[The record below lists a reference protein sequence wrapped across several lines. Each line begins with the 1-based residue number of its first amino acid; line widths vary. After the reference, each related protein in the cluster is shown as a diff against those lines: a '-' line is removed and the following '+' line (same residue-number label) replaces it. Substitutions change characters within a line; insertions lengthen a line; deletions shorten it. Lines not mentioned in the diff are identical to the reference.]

1 MSLRTRLARPDILMA
16 PGAYDGLSAHLA
28 KQAGAEAIYMTGF
41 GVSGASLG
49 RPDVGLMSATEMTE
63 RTTALALAA
72 GGLPLIADGDTGHGG
87 VLNVA
92 RLVQGYERA
101 GAAAIQLEDQVF
113 PKRCGHMAGKAV
125 IDTSEAAAKIEA
137 AVQARQSDEF
147 LIIARTD
154 ARAVT
159 DLDDALRRGEAFL
172 SAGADVLFIEAP
184 QTLEEMRKVA
194 ETFAGVPLVANMVE
208 DGKTPYL
215 DTRTLQELGYSLAIF
230 PVSTLLVVT
239 RALQVAYAAMLG
251 AGRLPE
257 DTARISFQDYNS
269 ALGLETLLASATELE
284 DKT

>member
-1 MSLRTRLARPDILMA
+1 MSLRARLTRPEILMA

-28 KQAGAEAIYMTGF
+28 AAAGAEAVYMTGF
-41 GVSGASLG
+41 GVSGSTLG
-49 RPDVGLMSATEMTE
+49 RPDIGLMSATEMAD
-63 RTTALALAA
+63 RTRALAEAA
-72 GGLPLIADGDTGHGG
+72 DGVPLIADGDTGHGG

-92 RLVQGYERA
+92 RMVRLYEAA

-125 IDTSEAAAKIEA
+125 IDADEAAAKIRA
-137 AVQARQSDEF
+137 AVAARSDEDF

-159 DLDDALRRGEAFL
+159 TLDDALRRGEAYVE
-172 SAGADVLFIEAP
+172 AGADLIFIEAP
-184 QTLEEMRKVA
+184 QSLEEMRRVA

-215 DTRTLQELGYSLAIF
+215 DAATLQELGFALAIY
-230 PVSTLLVVT
+230 PVSALLVVT
-239 RALQVAYAAMLG
+239 RALQETYAAMLG

-257 DTARISFQDYNS
+257 TAERVTFQDYNA
-269 ALGLETLLASATELE
+269 ALGHRRNWLG
-284 DKT
+284 

>member
-1 MSLRTRLARPDILMA
+1 MSLRARLTRPEILMA

-28 KQAGAEAIYMTGF
+28 AAAGAEAVYMTGF
-41 GVSGASLG
+41 GVSGSTLG
-49 RPDVGLMSATEMTE
+49 RPDIGLMSATEMAD
-63 RTTALALAA
+63 RTRALAEAA
-72 GGLPLIADGDTGHGG
+72 DGVPLIADGDTGHGG

-92 RLVQGYERA
+92 RMVRLYEAA

-125 IDTSEAAAKIEA
+125 IDADEAAAKIRA
-137 AVQARQSDEF
+137 AVAARSDEDF

-159 DLDDALRRGEAFL
+159 TLDDALRRGEAYVE
-172 SAGADVLFIEAP
+172 AGADLIFIEAP
-184 QTLEEMRKVA
+184 QSLEEMRRVA

-215 DTRTLQELGYSLAIF
+215 HAATLQELGFALAIY
-230 PVSTLLVVT
+230 PVSALLVVT
-239 RALQVAYAAMLG
+239 RALQETYAAMLG

-257 DTARISFQDYNS
+257 TAERVTFQDYNA
-269 ALGLETLLASATELE
+269 ALGLERLLADAGEPTA
-284 DKT
+284 